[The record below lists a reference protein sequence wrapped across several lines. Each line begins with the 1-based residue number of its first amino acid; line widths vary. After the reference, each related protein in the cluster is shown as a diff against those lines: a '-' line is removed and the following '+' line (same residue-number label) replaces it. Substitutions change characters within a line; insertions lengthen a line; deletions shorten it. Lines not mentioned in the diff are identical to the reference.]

1 MTTLRT
7 TASPFTL
14 VRKAVGGPR
23 AIAGK
28 LHRMGKTLRIY
39 VTPGEVGRRLGE
51 LEKKG
56 FVPSQPSRAQL
67 AFGALDMLRF
77 VIVPFA
83 RDYYEKQGINFEFHQ
98 LLRFLDDP
106 VSVIDPTGLL
116 SDRDTIIGHL
126 MQVTHLNPVYD
137 LQLLQMFPDG
147 LDRLEAEVKSMLN
160 GTHPRAETIGAV
172 VEDPDYHGRLLQY
185 VQRFQADPKTP
196 DLVRDQTLREDP
208 HAGAAE
214 RTFASLPGY
223 ITYSASLPRSV
234 PALYRRY
241 RSVDRFPLDAEVRLN
256 EEHSPVESNRA

>member
-1 MTTLRT
+1 MSTLRT
-7 TASPFTL
+7 SASPLTL

-28 LHRMGKTLRIY
+28 IRRMGKTLRIY
-39 VTPGEVGRRLGE
+39 VTRGEVGRRLTE
-51 LEKKG
+51 LERKG
-56 FVPSQPSRAQL
+56 LVPTRPSRAQL

-147 LDRLEAEVKSMLN
+147 LDRLEAEVMSMLD

-172 VEDPDYHGRLLQY
+172 VEDPDYHGRLLEY
-185 VQRFQADPKTP
+185 VRRFQANPKTP
-196 DLVRDQTLREDP
+196 DLVREQTLRDDL
-208 HAGAAE
+208 HSVAAE

-223 ITYSASLPRSV
+223 LTYCAALPNSV

-241 RSVDRFPLDAEVRLN
+241 RSIERFPLEAEVRLETN
-256 EEHSPVESNRA
+256 HSHTESN

>member
-1 MTTLRT
+1 MSTLRT

-28 LHRMGKTLRIY
+28 LFRMGKTLRIY
-39 VTPGEVGRRLGE
+39 ATPGEVGRRLGE
-51 LEKKG
+51 LERKG

-160 GTHPRAETIGAV
+160 GTHPRAETIGAI
-172 VEDPDYHGRLLQY
+172 VEDPEYHGRLLQY

-196 DLVRDQTLREDP
+196 DLVRDQTLRDDP
-208 HAGAAE
+208 HAVAAE

-234 PALYRRY
+234 PALLRRY
-241 RSVDRFPLDAEVRLN
+241 RSIDRFPLEAEVRLTPTDS
-256 EEHSPVESNRA
+256 HKESI